1 MRGVG
6 TLMSN
11 GVHRYHDAM
20 ATRSPSSLACTR
32 AALLVTVLVISACGG
47 DDDNVATSTT
57 SLASATTIES
67 GSPVTTDVVTGIAD
81 DVPAGAIPTGAQAS
95 STMAGNATS
104 STTVTEFTVS
114 TTSDRETMAG
124 ATRSALEADG
134 WVFRER
140 LYDDVTMQSIFDGP
154 DGAVLTQVLTI
165 DDDGISGVV
174 TVVRN

>member
-20 ATRSPSSLACTR
+20 ATRSPSSCTR
-32 AALLVTVLVISACGG
+32 AALFVTVFAISACGG
-47 DDDNVATSTT
+47 DDDHAATSTT
-57 SLASATTIES
+57 SLASATTIAS
-67 GSPVTTDVVTGIAD
+67 GSPVTTDVVTGLAD
-81 DVPAGAIPTGAQAS
+81 DVPAGAIPAGAQAS
-95 STMAGNATS
+95 TTMAGNATS

-114 TTSDRETMAG
+114 TSSDREVLAS
-124 ATRSALEADG
+124 ATRLALEADG

-165 DDDGISGVV
+165 GDDGISGVV

>member
-11 GVHRYHDAM
+11 GVHHYHDAM
-20 ATRSPSSLACTR
+20 ATQSPSSLARTR
-32 AALLVTVLVISACGG
+32 AALLVTVFAISACGS
-47 DDDNVATSTT
+47 DDDNAAVSTT
-57 SLASATTIES
+57 SLTPATTIAS

-81 DVPAGAIPTGAQAS
+81 DVPAAAIPAGAQAS

-104 STTVTEFTVS
+104 ATTVTEFTVS
-114 TTSDRETMAG
+114 TTSDREILAG